1 MFSERSR
8 NYREDMKPSKSF
20 RSKSEEKPNYGI
32 DLQLLK
38 SWSAERTQ
46 QLLSSEEAKQEIAV
60 QKARRFIDAVG
71 SV

>member
-1 MFSERSR
+1 MLS
-8 NYREDMKPSKSF
+8 SKSF
-20 RSKSEEKPNYGI
+20 RGKLEDRETYGI

-60 QKARRFIDAVG
+60 QRARRFIDAVG
-71 SV
+71 